1 MSGDSRV
8 PGVVRVVAVLLV
20 RELVL
25 LLVLLPPGEAGARGH
40 EGEVDPELLEQ
51 VLPAET
57 RSIREV
63 MWTQVFMALY
73 E

>member
-20 RELVL
+20 RKLVL
-25 LLVLLPPGEAGARGH
+25 LLVLLPPGEAGTRGH